1 MATTLLDPARMIVQ
15 TLLRDSS
22 DRAKVGIARLGL
34 SVVAAGLLGSA
45 GLVAL
50 TEVVGYP
57 VAAIVFASIFGLLAL
72 GAHLAGRMLATRQAQ
87 RMALARN
94 RMTADLA
101 LGTSVLR
108 SALPILPVL
117 AGLAVFSLVR
127 RK

>member
-1 MATTLLDPARMIVQ
+1 MVTTLLDPARMIVQ

-57 VAAIVFASIFGLLAL
+57 VAAIVFAVIFGLLAL
-72 GAHLAGRMLATRQAQ
+72 AAHLTGRVLAARQAQ

>member
-1 MATTLLDPARMIVQ
+1 MPTTLLDPARLLLQ

-22 DRAKVGIARLGL
+22 NRAKVEIARLGL

-50 TEVVGYP
+50 AKAVGYP
-57 VAAIVFASIFGLLAL
+57 VAAIVFAAIVGLLAL
-72 GAHLAGRMLATRQAQ
+72 AAHLAGRMLATRQAQ

-94 RMTADLA
+94 RMTADIA
-101 LGTSVLR
+101 RGTYILR